1 MPALDQDERFIRRAL
16 ELAQRAWG
24 QTHPNPMVGAVIVEE
39 GEIVAEG
46 WHRVAGGDHAEV
58 AAIKALGRK
67 PVAGATIYV
76 TLEPC
81 STCGRTGA
89 CTDAIQAA
97 GISRVVVG
105 ATDPNP
111 AHAGRGL
118 DVLRDVGIEVTA
130 GVLAQECADLN
141 LIFNHWIMQ
150 STPLIAA
157 KMALTL
163 DGKFAAASGHSR
175 WVTGEAARADVMR
188 WRRYFPAIAVG
199 ANTVLKDD
207 PSLTARREGMV
218 WCPQRFVF
226 DRSLKT
232 LSTEVGARLPQVY
245 CDAYASK
252 TIVLCA
258 ETVAVE
264 AQQRARE
271 LGLCLWLLPEAN
283 GHLDWQAFRQRCANA
298 GICGVYVEVGPTL
311 ATRMLEGGLADYWFI
326 YQAPKLMCDAASP
339 GIGSL
344 RQTQSMNDALS
355 LRELRFAALGEDR
368 LSRGFIQR

>member
-1 MPALDQDERFIRRAL
+1 MSDPLKDERFMRRAL

-24 QTHPNPMVGAVIVEE
+24 QTHPNPMVGAVIVED

-46 WHRVAGGDHAEV
+46 WHHAAGQAHAEIE
-58 AAIKALGRK
+58 AIRALGRK
-67 PVAGATIYV
+67 PAGGATIYV

-89 CTDAIQAA
+89 CTDAIVAA
-97 GISRVVVG
+97 GFAAVVVG
-105 ATDPNP
+105 AQDPNP

-118 DVLRDVGIEVTA
+118 AILREAGITVTS

-141 LIFNHWIMQ
+141 LIFNHWITQ
-150 STPLIAA
+150 NTPLLAA

-175 WVTGEAARADVMR
+175 WVTGELARADVMR

-199 ANTVLKDD
+199 ANTVLHDN
-207 PSLTARREGMV
+207 PSLTSRIGEQV

-232 LSTEVGARLPQVY
+232 LALESLPKLYSDAHAARTV
-245 CDAYASK
+245 
-252 TIVLCA
+252 VLCA
-258 ETVAVE
+258 ESAPQELQRRAANAGIPLWVLPVVE
-264 AQQRARE
+264 
-271 LGLCLWLLPEAN
+271 
-283 GHLDWQAFRQRCANA
+283 GHLDWQAFRARCIEAE
-298 GICGVYVEVGPTL
+298 IYGVYVEVGPTL
-311 ATRMLEGGLADYWFI
+311 ATRVLEAELVDYLFV
-326 YQAPKLMCDAASP
+326 YQAPKLISDAASV

-344 RQTQSMNDALS
+344 RNTQTMEQVWTLSDLRRANLGNDHLI
-355 LRELRFAALGEDR
+355 
-368 LSRGFIQR
+368 RGFLTT